1 MIDSDLTDISLDYN
15 RQDYNLKV
23 GLKVYNLDW
32 VGSFFFSHTKVSAV
46 VAVLCIITECDQVQF
61 YHN

>member
-32 VGSFFFSHTKVSAV
+32 VGSFFFHIQKYQQLLLYY
-46 VAVLCIITECDQVQF
+46 VL
-61 YHN
+61 